1 MTDINTTPSP
11 DGGEVHR
18 RGNDLIVVAP
28 AGMSRSAWLALEQD
42 LQMHAGAVTSSER
55 ELTVHTDQ
63 SSQLDEILG
72 RPWPAG
78 RWSWTWSHEARRS
91 VVRASSIKAAVDGLL
106 ADETEFDLDALDA
119 ALTGAGFAR
128 RLLPAQRTAVAR
140 LRAAGGGGNFSVPGS
155 GKTTMTYAVYALLR
169 AAGCVDRMLVISPQS
184 AYEAW
189 SEEARDCFALGA
201 SPSIELAP
209 VAPRRSTEVV
219 VLNYE
224 RAAMGGVRAVIDGWA
239 QGHRFLVVF
248 DEAHRA
254 KRGADGLHGQGA
266 LDLAGLADARLVLT
280 GTPMPNGPNDLSA
293 VLDLAWPGQGSRL
306 ASPHTPHADRSW
318 VRITKDDLELE
329 EAEVVLE
336 PVRLDDAHIR
346 IYEAVAEGLLSDPA
360 ALAAHPELAAKAILR
375 LIACASNP
383 MLLSDSAEANA
394 LHWPEELPIDSTV
407 ASLLDDLASAS
418 RPAKLLAAA
427 RHASDHA
434 NAGTKLLVWTN
445 FIGNVRELERLLVPY
460 GTAVVTGA
468 TPRSDPGARTD
479 RERELRRFREDSACT
494 VLIATPQTLGEGIS
508 LHKVSQAQLHVD
520 RTFNAGLYLQ
530 AMDRTHR
537 VGMPPGTT
545 AKVTVLSSLGTIDER
560 IDLAL
565 RQKLEAMNEVLKDPT
580 LARLSRV
587 TIDPAAPGF
596 TEDELRALL
605 GHLRPE

>member
-1 MTDINTTPSP
+1 
-11 DGGEVHR
+11 
-18 RGNDLIVVAP
+18 
-28 AGMSRSAWLALEQD
+28 
-42 LQMHAGAVTSSER
+42 MHAGAVTSSER

-63 SSQLDEILG
+63 SSELDEILG

-78 RWSWTWSHEARRS
+78 RWSWTWSHEARGS
-91 VVRASSIKAAVDGLL
+91 LVRASSIKAAVDGLL

-119 ALTGAGFAR
+119 ELKGAEFAR

-140 LRAAGGGGNFSVPGS
+140 LRAAAGGGNFSVPGS

-169 AAGCVDRMLVISPQS
+169 AAGRVDRMLVISPQS

-189 SEEARDCFALGA
+189 SEEARDCFAPGA

-336 PVRLDDAHIR
+336 PVRLDDAHFR

-383 MLLSDSAEANA
+383 MLMSDSAEANA

-427 RHASDHA
+427 RHAADHA
-434 NAGTKLLVWTN
+434 NAGTNCSCGRTSSGMCVSWSVSSCHTELRWSPEQHRDLIPAHALTASVNYAASVRTRPAPFLSRPLRLSGKASAFTRSVKPSCTWT
-445 FIGNVRELERLLVPY
+445 
-460 GTAVVTGA
+460 A
-468 TPRSDPGARTD
+468 RSTQASTCRRWIARTALVC
-479 RERELRRFREDSACT
+479 RRAPPPRLRCFLPWALST
-494 VLIATPQTLGEGIS
+494 NGSTLHFGRS
-508 LHKVSQAQLHVD
+508 W
-520 RTFNAGLYLQ
+520 
-530 AMDRTHR
+530 
-537 VGMPPGTT
+537 
-545 AKVTVLSSLGTIDER
+545 
-560 IDLAL
+560 
-565 RQKLEAMNEVLKDPT
+565 RQ
-580 LARLSRV
+580 
-587 TIDPAAPGF
+587 
-596 TEDELRALL
+596 
-605 GHLRPE
+605 